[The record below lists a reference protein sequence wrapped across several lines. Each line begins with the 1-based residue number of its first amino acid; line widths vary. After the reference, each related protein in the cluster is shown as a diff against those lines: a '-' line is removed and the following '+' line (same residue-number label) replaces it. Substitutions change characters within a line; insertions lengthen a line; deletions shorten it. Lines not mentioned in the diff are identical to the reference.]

1 MKTCIRFIVPM
12 FAALAAACGST
23 SDFKQPDILSPSS
36 ATAPAPATSAS
47 PHGTTHAQEP
57 KPHVDLSGYDKVV
70 VLDFSDGTD
79 TSKIKPD
86 QVDIHN
92 RLMANNLHT
101 FSDLIAQR
109 ITETKAYSEVT
120 REASPG
126 KALVV
131 SGQVTRLVEGNGT
144 LRLLVGFGA
153 GSSYFD
159 AMVQLTDSESGTVIA
174 NASTDNNSW
183 ALGGGLAATQT
194 VASFM
199 DISATRIAA
208 KLRDGKLGP
217 APAKATQTAAKAN

>member
-1 MKTCIRFIVPM
+1 
-12 FAALAAACGST
+12 
-23 SDFKQPDILSPSS
+23 
-36 ATAPAPATSAS
+36 
-47 PHGTTHAQEP
+47 
-57 KPHVDLSGYDKVV
+57 
-70 VLDFSDGTD
+70 
-79 TSKIKPD
+79 
-86 QVDIHN
+86 
-92 RLMANNLHT
+92 MANNLHT